1 MLFALEVFSRFLLE
15 GSVVDGPRQ
24 MVEVSI
30 PEGATID
37 SISTILKARNL
48 IEHPVLFR
56 YAVRVMGADTKIQAG
71 NMLLASGQ
79 SLFELIR
86 NLSRTKGIGIPVTL
100 PEGRTCAEIAGILA
114 ARIGVDSAAFMALVR
129 DTSVVR
135 SLGLEGPSLEG
146 YIFPDTYF
154 IAVGTDP
161 RRIVNRMVANLRN
174 HLPKDFEAQAQRLGM
189 NLHEVMTLAS
199 IVEWETFTKSEA
211 RTIASV
217 YLNRLKKDMPLQA
230 DPTVSYALGKGPA
243 RLFNSD
249 LRVDSP
255 YNTYLHAGLPPG
267 PINNPGRFA
276 IDATLHPETT
286 NYLFFV
292 ARGDGMHAF
301 TTTFSD
307 HLIAKQQLDR
317 IRREAA
323 QQDTTARGVTG

>member
-1 MLFALEVFSRFLLE
+1 MLE

-30 PEGATID
+30 PENASID
-37 SISTILKARNL
+37 SISTILKSRNL
-48 IEHPVLFR
+48 IEHPALFR

-86 NLSRTKGIGIPVTL
+86 NLTRTKALGLPVTV
-100 PEGRTCAEIAGILA
+100 PEGRIAADIAGILA
-114 ARIGVDSAAFMALVR
+114 RRIAVDSAAFMALVR
-129 DTSVVR
+129 DTAVVR
-135 SLGLEGPSLEG
+135 ELGLDGPSLEG
-146 YIFPDTYF
+146 YLFPDTYF

-161 RRIVNRMVANLRN
+161 RRILNRMVANLRN
-174 HLPKDFEAQAQRLGM
+174 HLPRDFDVQAQKLGLT
-189 NLHEVMTLAS
+189 LHEVLALAS

-211 RTIASV
+211 KTIASV
-217 YLNRLKKDMPLQA
+217 YLNRLKKGMPLQA
-230 DPTVSYALGKGPA
+230 DPTVSYALGKGPS
-243 RLFNSD
+243 RLYFSD

-255 YNTYLHAGLPPG
+255 YNTYLYTGLPPG

-276 IDATLHPETT
+276 IDATLHPEST

-292 ARGDGMHAF
+292 ARGDGTHSF
-301 TTTFSD
+301 TTTFAD

-323 QQDTTARGVTG
+323 PQDTTAGGVAG